1 MNEQGGPIEGLQD
14 YGAVG
19 QRLAEARR
27 AAGLSQTEVGHRLG
41 VPQSRVAKLETGDR
55 RLQYLEAFAY
65 AALYEVEPGFFQPD

>member
-1 MNEQGGPIEGLQD
+1 MNNHAGPADGLQD
-14 YGAVG
+14 HAGVG
-19 QRLAEARR
+19 RRLAKARR
-27 AAGLSQTEVGHRLG
+27 AAGLSQTEVGLRLA

>member
-1 MNEQGGPIEGLQD
+1 MNEQGRSIEGLQD
-14 YGAVG
+14 HAGVG
-19 QRLAEARR
+19 RRLAEARR
-27 AAGLSQTEVGHRLG
+27 AAGLSQTEVGRRLD

>member
-1 MNEQGGPIEGLQD
+1 MNKQARPADGLQD
-14 YGAVG
+14 HAGVG
-19 QRLAEARR
+19 RRLAEARR
-27 AAGLSQTEVGHRLG
+27 AAGLSQTEVGHRLD

>member
-1 MNEQGGPIEGLQD
+1 MNKHAGPTDGLQD
-14 YGAVG
+14 HAGVG
-19 QRLAEARR
+19 RRLAEARR
-27 AAGLSQTEVGHRLG
+27 AAGLSQTEVGHRLD